1 MVKKGTVET
10 QIHIFNTK
18 INAKFDATLM
28 DDGTLIM
35 EFHDALEFP
44 PGTFKIGTMKGDFR

>member
-44 PGTFKIGTMKGDFR
+44 PGTFKIGTMKGDSR